1 MELRHLRYF
10 VTVAEELNF
19 SKAALKLYTAQ
30 PSLSQQ
36 IKDLEE
42 YVGVQLFN
50 RTKRK
55 VELTEEGAAFLE
67 QARLTLMQADKAVAT
82 ARQIAKTKQQRLR
95 IGFVATAEVHIF
107 PQVLPQLRIQH
118 PELITE
124 FTYLDE
130 QQNIQALMQ
139 NQLDIAFTHQNL
151 NTETICSQKIFDEVL
166 IFVLPKNHPF
176 AKEKVIPLHALG
188 YLDFVLPSA
197 EQFPSLYA
205 LICKFIQQHDFTLHT
220 QEMTDVLIKINQL
233 KHQNWCTILPAYA
246 KNMFSS
252 DLVIATLAIDLP
264 KLPLF
269 INFNSQQTSN
279 HTKILLE
286 QLSKVFCSE

>member
-118 PELITE
+118 PKLITE

-130 QQNIQALMQ
+130 QQNIQAL
-139 NQLDIAFTHQNL
+139 
-151 NTETICSQKIFDEVL
+151 SL
-166 IFVLPKNHPF
+166 IH
-176 AKEKVIPLHALG
+176 I
-188 YLDFVLPSA
+188 
-197 EQFPSLYA
+197 
-205 LICKFIQQHDFTLHT
+205 
-220 QEMTDVLIKINQL
+220 
-233 KHQNWCTILPAYA
+233 
-246 KNMFSS
+246 
-252 DLVIATLAIDLP
+252 
-264 KLPLF
+264 
-269 INFNSQQTSN
+269 
-279 HTKILLE
+279 
-286 QLSKVFCSE
+286 

>member
-1 MELRHLRYF
+1 
-10 VTVAEELNF
+10 
-19 SKAALKLYTAQ
+19 
-30 PSLSQQ
+30 
-36 IKDLEE
+36 
-42 YVGVQLFN
+42 
-50 RTKRK
+50 
-55 VELTEEGAAFLE
+55 
-67 QARLTLMQADKAVAT
+67 
-82 ARQIAKTKQQRLR
+82 
-95 IGFVATAEVHIF
+95 
-107 PQVLPQLRIQH
+107 
-118 PELITE
+118 
-124 FTYLDE
+124 
-130 QQNIQALMQ
+130 
-139 NQLDIAFTHQNL
+139 
-151 NTETICSQKIFDEVL
+151 
-166 IFVLPKNHPF
+166 
-176 AKEKVIPLHALG
+176 LG

-205 LICKFIQQHDFTLHT
+205 LICEFIQQHDFTLHT